1 MQLIVLVLT
10 RVAAVVVI
18 IWERKETMPLSFY
31 KPWAPSF
38 PFSSLTVASLKQIER
53 LREGR

>member
-18 IWERKETMPLSFY
+18 IWERKETTAIVVL
-31 KPWAPSF
+31 
-38 PFSSLTVASLKQIER
+38 
-53 LREGR
+53 